1 MQRPDE
7 LPVAKPVPSPAGRG
21 YRLVQIHPTLAC
33 NLTCLHCYSESAPQL
48 RAQVPLQALQRFLGT
63 AQAAGFEAISLSGGE
78 PLLYRPLEELLRF
91 ARAEGF
97 ITSLVTNGM
106 LLETSRAH
114 RILSLLD
121 LVAVSVDGEPALHNR
136 IRNAPNAFEKMERGL
151 SVIQESGTPFGLIHS
166 VTRESWSSLFWLA
179 DFAAER
185 GASLLQL
192 HPLEAAGR
200 ARTAMQG
207 QELSPLDLH
216 RLYVLYNYLRTRHE
230 PAMTIQL
237 DLLHREYLRERPEL
251 VYAHD
256 SFLEDPEAGLETIL
270 DELVIDERGRIF
282 PFSYGLPDAFALGTL
297 HEGLPLEAL
306 FERFNRERLPRLK
319 RLFHRLHA
327 EVLTTTETDL
337 FNWGERLVAQ
347 AA

>member
-1 MQRPDE
+1 MPPTDACSVAEREP
-7 LPVAKPVPSPAGRG
+7 LPTGRG
-21 YRLVQIHPTLAC
+21 FRLVQIHPTLAC
-33 NLTCLHCYSESAPQL
+33 NLTCLHCYSESAPHFRQ
-48 RAQVPLQALQRFLGT
+48 QVPLEALQRFLGT
-63 AQAAGFEAISLSGGE
+63 AHAAGFDAISLSGGE
-78 PLLYRPLEELLRF
+78 PLLYRPLEELLTF

-97 ITSLVTNGM
+97 VTGLVTNGM
-106 LLETSRAH
+106 LLETARAR
-114 RILSLLD
+114 RILGLLD
-121 LVAVSVDGEPALHNR
+121 LVAVSIDGEPDLHNR

-151 SVIQESGTPFGLIHS
+151 AVIRETGTRFGILHS
-166 VTRESWSSLFWLA
+166 VTRESWASLLWLA

-200 ARTAMQG
+200 ARTAMTG

-237 DLLHREYLRERPEL
+237 DLMHREYVSQRPGL
-251 VYAHD
+251 IYAD
-256 SFLEDPEAGLETIL
+256 ETFLENEAAGLETIL
-270 DELVIDERGRIF
+270 DELVIDERGQIL
-282 PFSYGLPDAFALGTL
+282 PFSYGLPDAYVLGTL
-297 HEGLPLEAL
+297 AEKLPLESM
-306 FERFNRERLPRLK
+306 FERFNRKRLPRLK
-319 RLFHRLHA
+319 RLLRRLHT
-327 EVLTTTETDL
+327 EVLHSPETDL